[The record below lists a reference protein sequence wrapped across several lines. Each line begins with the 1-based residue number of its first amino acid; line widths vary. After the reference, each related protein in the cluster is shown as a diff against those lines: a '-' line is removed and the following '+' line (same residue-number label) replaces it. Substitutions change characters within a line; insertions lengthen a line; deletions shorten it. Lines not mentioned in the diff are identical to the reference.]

1 MKNKIFR
8 KIKMIDKALDFL
20 NSLDLNEQRLENDYM
35 LRSSVERNLHIALE
49 SMLDIGEMIIS
60 KENFEKPESYAD
72 VIKILGK
79 EGILP
84 EELAKRLE
92 NAARFRNVLV
102 HLYNKIDT
110 DLLYRNLKNLRDLS
124 EFAKHIAKHCENW

>member
-1 MKNKIFR
+1 
-8 KIKMIDKALDFL
+8 MIDKALDFL